1 MVAVNYTLIGANSD
15 SITFDYNNYIL
26 NPGFLGFNIPAAEV
40 RIENSAGDGGVFRH
54 AKRGVRNLDIPIT
67 VVGDDRAD
75 VQTKLRRLGKLTQN
89 VFGPLTLRASY
100 TDGTSLELKTYY
112 TGGAEGEWGSNAGQ
126 IYATWTLSL
135 KAPQPY
141 WQSTTVEQFTVTRGA
156 TGRGLL
162 PNLTKL
168 RVSSSQAL
176 GAILINNTGD
186 VPMFPTYRVLGPIDD
201 LLIRSDTG
209 EAFSFNVDLAA
220 GQIININTETGQVT
234 DDAGENQYS
243 ILNPAPKL
251 FRIPVGESTVF
262 IEGINVDENTKV
274 DLFYALRFE
283 VVH

>member
-1 MVAVNYTLIGANSD
+1 LVNVNYSLIGANAD
-15 SITFDYNNYIL
+15 SITFDYDNYIL
-26 NPGFLGFNIPAAEV
+26 NPGFMGFNIPAAEV

-54 AKRGVRNLDIPIT
+54 AKRGVRNLDIPLT
-67 VVGDDRAD
+67 VVGNDRAD

-100 TDGTSLELKTYY
+100 TDGTSLDLKTYY
-112 TGGAEGEWGSNAGQ
+112 TGGAEGQWGTSAGMT
-126 IYATWTLSL
+126 YATWTLSL

-162 PNLTKL
+162 PKLTKL

-201 LLIRSDTG
+201 LVVRSDIG
-209 EAFSFNVDLAA
+209 EEFSFNVDLAA
-220 GQIININTETGQVT
+220 GEIININTETGQVT
-234 DDAGENQYS
+234 DDAGVNQYS
-243 ILNPAPKL
+243 ILNSAPKL
-251 FRIPVGESTVF
+251 FRIRVGESTVF
-262 IEGINVDENTKV
+262 IEGINVDENTRV
-274 DLFYALRFE
+274 DLFYTLRFE

>member
-1 MVAVNYTLIGANSD
+1 LVNVNYSLIGANAD
-15 SITFDYNNYIL
+15 SITFDYDNYIL
-26 NPGFLGFNIPAAEV
+26 NPGFMGFNIPAAEV

-67 VVGDDRAD
+67 VVGTNRAD

-100 TDGTSLELKTYY
+100 TDGTSLDLKTYY
-112 TGGAEGEWGSNAGQ
+112 VGGGEGQWGTSAGMT
-126 IYATWTLSL
+126 YATWTLSL

-162 PNLTKL
+162 PKLTKL

-201 LLIRSDTG
+201 LVVRSDIG
-209 EAFSFNVDLAA
+209 EEFSFNVDLAA
-220 GQIININTETGQVT
+220 GEIININTETGQVT
-234 DDAGENQYS
+234 DDAGVNQYS
-243 ILNPAPKL
+243 ILNSAPKL
-251 FRIPVGESTVF
+251 FRIRVGESTVF
-262 IEGINVDENTKV
+262 IEGINVDENTRV

>member
-1 MVAVNYTLIGANSD
+1 
-15 SITFDYNNYIL
+15 
-26 NPGFLGFNIPAAEV
+26 
-40 RIENSAGDGGVFRH
+40 
-54 AKRGVRNLDIPIT
+54 
-67 VVGDDRAD
+67 
-75 VQTKLRRLGKLTQN
+75 
-89 VFGPLTLRASY
+89 
-100 TDGTSLELKTYY
+100 
-112 TGGAEGEWGSNAGQ
+112 
-126 IYATWTLSL
+126 
-135 KAPQPY
+135 
-141 WQSTTVEQFTVTRGA
+141 
-156 TGRGLL
+156 
-162 PNLTKL
+162 
-168 RVSSSQAL
+168 
-176 GAILINNTGD
+176 
-186 VPMFPTYRVLGPIDD
+186 MFPTYRVLGPIDD

>member
-1 MVAVNYTLIGANSD
+1 LVNVNYSLIGANAD
-15 SITFDYNNYIL
+15 SITFDYDNYIL
-26 NPGFLGFNIPAAEV
+26 NPGFMGFNIPAAEV

-54 AKRGVRNLDIPIT
+54 AKRGVRSMDIPIT

-100 TDGTSLELKTYY
+100 TDGTSLDLKTYY
-112 TGGAEGEWGSNAGQ
+112 TGGAEGQWGTSAGMT
-126 IYATWTLSL
+126 YATWTLSL

-141 WQSTTVEQFTVTRGA
+141 WQSTTVEQFTVTRGS

-162 PNLTKL
+162 PQLTKL

-186 VPMFPTYRVLGPIDD
+186 VPMFPTYKVLGPIDD

-209 EAFSFNVDLAA
+209 EEFSFNADLDA
-220 GQIININTETGQVT
+220 GEIININTETGQVT
-234 DDAGENQYS
+234 NEAGENRYD
-243 ILNPAPKL
+243 ILNTAPKL
-251 FRIPVGESTVF
+251 FRIPVGEATVF
-262 IEGINVDENTKV
+262 IEGINVDENTRV

>member
-1 MVAVNYTLIGANSD
+1 M
-15 SITFDYNNYIL
+15 
-26 NPGFLGFNIPAAEV
+26 GFNIPAAEV

-67 VVGDDRAD
+67 VVGTDRAD

-89 VFGPLTLRASY
+89 LFGPLTLRASY
-100 TDGTSLELKTYY
+100 TDGTSLDLKTYY
-112 TGGAEGEWGSNAGQ
+112 VGGGEGQWGASAGMT
-126 IYATWTLSL
+126 YATWTLSL

-162 PNLTKL
+162 PKLTKL

-201 LLIRSDTG
+201 LVVRSDIG
-209 EAFSFNVDLAA
+209 EEFSFNVDLAA
-220 GQIININTETGQVT
+220 GEIININTETGQVT
-234 DDAGENQYS
+234 DDAGVNQYS
-243 ILNPAPKL
+243 ILNSAPKL
-251 FRIPVGESTVF
+251 FRIRVGESTVF
-262 IEGINVDENTKV
+262 IEGINVDENTRV

>member
-1 MVAVNYTLIGANSD
+1 LVNVNYSLIGANAD
-15 SITFDYNNYIL
+15 SITFDYDNYIL
-26 NPGFLGFNIPAAEV
+26 NPGFMGFNIPAAEV

-54 AKRGVRNLDIPIT
+54 AKRGVRSMDIPIT

-100 TDGTSLELKTYY
+100 TDGTSLDLKTYY
-112 TGGAEGEWGSNAGQ
+112 TGGAEGQWGTSAGMT
-126 IYATWTLSL
+126 YATWTLSL

-186 VPMFPTYRVLGPIDD
+186 VPMFPTYKVLGPIDD

-209 EAFSFNVDLAA
+209 EEFSFNADLDA
-220 GQIININTETGQVT
+220 GEIININTETGQVT
-234 DDAGENQYS
+234 NEAGENRYD
-243 ILNPAPKL
+243 ILNTAPKL
-251 FRIPVGESTVF
+251 FRIPVGEATVF
-262 IEGINVDENTKV
+262 IEGINVDENTRV

>member
-1 MVAVNYTLIGANSD
+1 LVAVNYTLIGANSD

-234 DDAGENQYS
+234 NDAGENQYS

>member
-1 MVAVNYTLIGANSD
+1 LVNVNYSLIGANAD
-15 SITFDYNNYIL
+15 SITFDYDNYIL
-26 NPGFLGFNIPAAEV
+26 NPGFMGFNIPAAEV

-67 VVGDDRAD
+67 VVGTDRAD
-75 VQTKLRRLGKLTQN
+75 VQTKLRRIGKLTQN

-100 TDGTSLELKTYY
+100 TDGTSLDLKTYY
-112 TGGAEGEWGSNAGQ
+112 TGGAEGQWGTSAGMT
-126 IYATWTLSL
+126 YATWTLSL

-141 WQSTTVEQFTVTRGA
+141 WQSTTVEQFTVTSGA

-162 PNLTKL
+162 PSLTKL
-168 RVSSSQAL
+168 KVASSQAL

-186 VPMFPTYRVLGPIDD
+186 VPMFPTYRVLGPIGG
-201 LLIRSDTG
+201 LVVRSDTG
-209 EAFSFNVDLAA
+209 QEFSFNADVAA
-220 GQIININTETGQVT
+220 GEIININTETGQVT
-234 DDAGENQYS
+234 DETGANRYP

-251 FRIPVGESTVF
+251 FRIPVGESTVV
-262 IEGINVDENTKV
+262 IEGINVDTNTKV